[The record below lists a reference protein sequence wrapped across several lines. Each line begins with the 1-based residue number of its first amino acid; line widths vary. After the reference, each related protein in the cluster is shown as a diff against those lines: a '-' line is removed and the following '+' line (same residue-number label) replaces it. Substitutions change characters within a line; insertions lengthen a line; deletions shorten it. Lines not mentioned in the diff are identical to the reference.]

1 MNEISDNARVGSQG
15 LNPHVPIHIGHFES
29 NDVHVIG
36 FPDLD
41 RGISR
46 AISSYLG
53 APRSIRNEANALG
66 GGSAVIK
73 RNGFVVHAREY
84 VHAIASRH
92 YFAGMTNRAP
102 RASSGTAVRIISGH
116 RKII

>member
-41 RGISR
+41 RGISQ
-46 AISSYLG
+46 AISSYLC
-53 APRSIRNEANALG
+53 APRSIRNEANALR
-66 GGSAVIK
+66 GGSAVIN
-73 RNGFVVHAREY
+73 RNGFVIHAPED
-84 VHAIASRH
+84 VQAIASGH
-92 YFAGMTNRAP
+92 CMAGMTNRSP
-102 RASSGTAVRIISGH
+102 
-116 RKII
+116 

>member
-84 VHAIASRH
+84 VQAIASRQ
-92 YFAGMTNRAP
+92 YFAGMTNRKS
-102 RASSGTAVRIISGH
+102 RDCSGTAVRFISVH
-116 RKII
+116 

>member
-53 APRSIRNEANALG
+53 APRSIRNEANGLG

-73 RNGFVVHAREY
+73 RYGFVVHAREY

-92 YFAGMTNRAP
+92 SFAGMSNRAP
-102 RASSGTAVRIISGH
+102 SASSGTAGRLIFG
-116 RKII
+116 